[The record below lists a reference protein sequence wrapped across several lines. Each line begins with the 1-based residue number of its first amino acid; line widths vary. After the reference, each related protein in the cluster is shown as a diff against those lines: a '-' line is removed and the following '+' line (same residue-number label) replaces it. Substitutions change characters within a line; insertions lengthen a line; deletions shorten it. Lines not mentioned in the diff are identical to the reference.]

1 MYVYTIAG
9 SARLVKGAGGKS
21 FGALTTIMKEPMVM
35 RTLVEME
42 MQDGWYVLDPPRQEN
57 RGYDSFIPESGT
69 CRAFRCARPTGPHFS
84 DRDDAL
90 ICLSVR
96 QVHSMNIIKISVR
109 EDGGHEISEL
119 SAHWEGQEYRAGGER
134 RLFSWEPGEFVRRW
148 PEILEIEAD
157 GLLTNDSRFD
167 LAVTVADCMPI
178 FVSHGPWRALLH
190 SGWAGT
196 GILRTLFGPGG
207 LDIQVSATVSPAG
220 SPGMQQS
227 DGSEG
232 QPEEQQFAVFGPCIS
247 VANYQVD
254 PERADLYRARFGPA
268 AARGRYLDLRA
279 ANQVI
284 AGELGLVELYS
295 WDRCTV
301 SHSGLFSYRQDGPP
315 GLFADAGEICRRS
328 QTCHL
333 GCNMKAFKEEIAAL
347 AA

>member
-42 MQDGWYVLDPPRQEN
+42 MQDGWYVLDPPDRKTGVMTLSS
-57 RGYDSFIPESGT
+57 RSLGHAGRSGAPGR
-69 CRAFRCARPTGPHFS
+69 RARTSLIG
-84 DRDDAL
+84 DDAL

-109 EDGGHEISEL
+109 EDGGHDISEL
-119 SAHWEGQEYRAGGER
+119 SAHWEVQQYRAGGER

-196 GILRTLFGPGG
+196 GILRTLFGSGG
-207 LDIQVSATVSPAG
+207 LDVLVSATVSPAG

-247 VANYQVD
+247 VTNYQVN

-301 SHSGLFSYRQDGPP
+301 SHSGLFSYRQDGPRDYSLMLARY
-315 GLFADAGEICRRS
+315 GGEAKPV
-328 QTCHL
+328 T
-333 GCNMKAFKEEIAAL
+333 
-347 AA
+347 